1 MCAAADAARE
11 VCTVGTH
18 RADSARSA
26 CRRIPTYSLHRSLR
40 AQRRG

>member
-11 VCTVGTH
+11 VCTVVIH
-18 RADSARSA
+18 RAGSARSA
-26 CRRIPTYSLHRSLR
+26 SPRIPTYSLHRSSR